1 MKTFFLLYLIIGVF
15 FFLAPEFIKPQS
27 DPFRINETGPRTV
40 QSNDIFINWIQ
51 DVGGG
56 NYKSFQ
62 KVYRYKTDGILFPP
76 DSIFV
81 DTMFTEIPK
90 REDNRLAKN
99 AYMDIASGR
108 FNKSRFD
115 NTVSIWRTAQTDQ
128 KIEIMI
134 SNFDTTGFFTN
145 TTAIT
150 LETGEPL
157 DSYEQIFVRT
167 GDFDTDS
174 LDEFIVTYLDDS
186 DSVIFC
192 LYDVD
197 STLQATQIK
206 RTSVVKVA
214 TQEAARFVRYYIQTA
229 DLNGDGK
236 DEIILFTKESAIQ
249 FDYVPINV
257 RIYSLENNNIVPKGT
272 EIVNALMAPD
282 LLWEFVMGAVKGQFD
297 SDNGDELFFG
307 VVNQCLTGS
316 DVVRSICNY
325 ILNVSGDLQT
335 ITVGPAYLYADYF
348 PTTYVYTPFA
358 IAAGDLNDDGRDEAI
373 VTAWDNVMHIYE
385 VNSNF
390 YFEPKVTSIVA
401 YGGANDYSQSSN
413 FLKVGDINMDN
424 KEDITY
430 IKHVS
435 SGGDGG
441 FWIQTL
447 TCPDAELTQIATIAR
462 MIRDEPQITGYIPY
476 AIAIGDYDGYDFTLG
491 TPSLF
496 HEYGVVQPIVSLN
509 APPVHFD
516 VFDGIIY
523 DVNACFNGG
532 NCDFWALYKKE
543 TTTSVEVSTQV
554 HKDWDL
560 SAGYKTEG
568 QISIAPAGVGVLS
581 NYKLWAM
588 GKVGEHFSKD
598 STSASTISISVEVQ
612 AREDDR
618 IYSTISDYDVWE
630 YPIFHGIETFSRR
643 SLFALV
649 PKNVQATW
657 YSSKSYFA
665 QNSVPDHE
673 VGNILSYYP
682 YDTLSSNPN
691 LSEVIRASYLSDRF
705 SLDGSSSYEWNL
717 TFTDFQESGASTE
730 KNLGFDAGVEL
741 GSVATNYKFDS
752 KKMTTHKT
760 SVKNLINLKVH
771 LGSVDMGLGDVK
783 YAVTPYAYWGKND
796 VIVVDYAVQPELA
809 PPGFPPTWW
818 DDHYGNQPD
827 PAFALPWRLD
837 PEKGYTLGDPD
848 KRFQT
853 KDITFVPKKPE
864 PGDTLTIT
872 ARVRN
877 FSFEPTSLPVSVS
890 FYIDDPDSGG
900 TAIIGVNGTNSIT
913 INTAINPQERSDV
926 NFKLVVPGGL
936 PNFPRIYAVIDQQN
950 TLTEIHEN
958 NNKGFNVLGAS
969 SVVGIDDENYY
980 LPEKYM
986 LCQSYPNPFN
996 PVTTIRYAIPQDARL
1011 ERQEV
1016 TLKVYDILGREVV
1029 TLVNEEKQPGEY
1041 EVKFQSSINGRQL
1054 PSGVYFYQLK
1064 AGSFV
1069 ETKKMLL
1076 LK

>member
-1 MKTFFLLYLIIGVF
+1 MKTFLWLVIIIAG
-15 FFLAPEFIKPQS
+15 LFILFPKFIQAQS

-56 NYKSFQ
+56 NFKSFQ
-62 KVYRYKTDGILFPP
+62 KVYRYKTDGILLPP
-76 DSIFV
+76 GSIFV
-81 DTMFTEIPK
+81 DTMFNETPK
-90 REDNRLAKN
+90 RDDNRPSKN

-108 FNKSRFD
+108 FNKSRFE

-145 TTAIT
+145 TIAIT
-150 LETGEPL
+150 FEAGEPL

-167 GDFDTDS
+167 GDFDADS

-197 STLQATQIK
+197 STLQTTQIK
-206 RTSVVKVA
+206 KTSVVKVE
-214 TQEAARFVRYYIQTA
+214 TSQAARFVRYYIQTA
-229 DLNGDGK
+229 DLNGDAK
-236 DEIILFTKESAIQ
+236 DEIILFTIENEVQ
-249 FDYVPINV
+249 LDVPVNI
-257 RIYSLENNNIVPKGT
+257 RIYSLENNNIVAKGT
-272 EIVNALMAPD
+272 TQTFVPKYPEP
-282 LLWEFVMGAVKGQFD
+282 LWEFVMAAAKGQFD
-297 SDNGDELFFG
+297 NDNSDELFFS
-307 VVNQCLTGS
+307 VVNQCPYAS
-316 DVVRSICNY
+316 EVVRSLCNY
-325 ILNVSGDLQT
+325 IIEVSGDLQT
-335 ITVGPAYLYADYF
+335 ITVGPLRLDVSTLSN
-348 PTTYVYTPFA
+348 PWIYTPFSV
-358 IAAGDLNDDGRDEAI
+358 AAGDLNDDGRDEAI
-373 VTAWDNVMHIYE
+373 VTAWNDILHIYE
-385 VNSNF
+385 VNDGY

-401 YGGANDYSQSSN
+401 YGGTNDYSQSSN

-435 SGGDGG
+435 SGGDVG

-447 TCPDAELTQIATIAR
+447 TCPDTTLTQIATIAR
-462 MIRDEPQITGYIPY
+462 MVRDEPQITGYIPY
-476 AIAIGDYDGYDFTLG
+476 AINIGDYEGYDFTLG

-516 VFDGIIY
+516 VFDGTIY

-560 SAGYKTEG
+560 SSGFKNEG
-568 QISIAPAGVGVLS
+568 QIQIAPVGVGVLY
-581 NYKLWAM
+581 NYKVWAM

-598 STSASTISISVEVQ
+598 SSNASTISISVEVQ

-630 YPIFHGIETFSRR
+630 YPIFHGIENFSRR

-691 LSEVIRASYLSDRF
+691 LSEIIRASYLSDRF
-705 SLDGSSSYEWNL
+705 SLDGSSSYDWNL
-717 TFTDFQESGASTE
+717 TFTDFQQSGASTE

-741 GSVATNYKFDS
+741 GSIATNFKFDTQ
-752 KKMTTHKT
+752 KMTTHKA

-818 DDHYGNQPD
+818 DDRYGNQPD

-853 KDITFVPKKPE
+853 KDITFIPKKPE

-877 FSFEPTSLPVSVS
+877 LSFESTSSPVSVS
-890 FYIDDPDSGG
+890 FYINDPDSGG
-900 TAIIGVNGTNSIT
+900 MPLIGINGTNSIA
-913 INTAINPQERSDV
+913 INDVINPQERSDV
-926 NFKLVVPGGL
+926 NFTLVVPGGL
-936 PNFPRIYAVIDQQN
+936 PNFPRIYAIIDQGN
-950 TLTEIHEN
+950 AITEIHEN

-969 SVVGIDDENYY
+969 SVVSTDDENYNI
-980 LPEKYM
+980 PDKYM
-986 LCQSYPNPFN
+986 LYQSFPNPFN
-996 PVTTIRYAIPQDARL
+996 PSTTIKYSIPIGDI
-1011 ERQEV
+1011 V
-1016 TLKVYDILGREVV
+1016 NIKVYDILGKEVV
-1029 TLVNEEKQPGEY
+1029 KLVNEYKPAGTYSVEFNGS
-1041 EVKFQSSINGRQL
+1041 KFA
-1054 PSGVYFYQLK
+1054 SGVYFYRLQT
-1064 AGSFV
+1064 GSFV
-1069 ETKKMLL
+1069 EAKKMML

>member
-1 MKTFFLLYLIIGVF
+1 MKTFLSPVIIIAGLF
-15 FFLAPEFIKPQS
+15 IFSADFIKPQS
-27 DPFRINETGPRTV
+27 DPFRINETGPRTT
-40 QSNDIFINWIQ
+40 QSNDVFINWIQ
-51 DVGGG
+51 DAGGG

-62 KVYRYKTDGILFPP
+62 KVYRYKTDGILLPP

-81 DTMFTEIPK
+81 DTMFTETSK
-90 REDNRLAKN
+90 REDNKPAKN
-99 AYMDIASGR
+99 AYLDIASGR

-145 TTAIT
+145 TTSFT
-150 LETGEPL
+150 LEVGEPL
-157 DSYEQIFVRT
+157 DAHEQIFVRT
-167 GDFDTDS
+167 GDFDADS
-174 LDEFIVTYLDDS
+174 LDEFIVTYLDDT

-197 STLQATQIK
+197 STLQSTQIK
-206 RTSVVKVA
+206 RTSIVKVVLGIC
-214 TQEAARFVRYYIQTA
+214 ARPVTNYVQTA
-229 DLNGDGK
+229 DLNGDAK
-236 DEIILFTKESAIQ
+236 DEIILFTLENEVQ
-249 FDYVPINV
+249 LDVPVNI
-257 RIYSLENNNIVPKGT
+257 RIYSLENNNIVAKGT
-272 EIVNALMAPD
+272 TQTYVPKYPEP
-282 LLWEFVMGAVKGQFD
+282 LWEFVMAAAKGQFD
-297 SDNGDELFFG
+297 NDNSDELFFS
-307 VVNQCLTGS
+307 VVNQCPS
-316 DVVRSICNY
+316 ASEVVRSLCNY
-325 ILNVSGDLQT
+325 IIDVSGDLQT
-335 ITVGPAYLYADYF
+335 ISFGPLRLDVSTLSN
-348 PTTYVYTPFA
+348 PWIYTPFSV
-358 IAAGDLNDDGRDEAI
+358 AAGDLNDDGRDEAI
-373 VTAWDNVMHIYE
+373 LTSWNDVLHIYK
-385 VNSNF
+385 VSNDY
-390 YFEPKVTSIVA
+390 YFEPKVTCVVA

-447 TCPDAELTQIATIAR
+447 TCPDADLTQITTIAR
-462 MIRDEPQITGYIPY
+462 MIRDEPQIAGYIPY
-476 AIAIGDYDGYDFTLG
+476 AISIGDYDGYDFTIG
-491 TPSLF
+491 IPTLF
-496 HEYGVVQPIVSLN
+496 HEYGVVQPIVTLN

-516 VFDGIIY
+516 IFGGTIY
-523 DVNACFNGG
+523 DVNGCFNGG
-532 NCDFWALYKKE
+532 SCDFWALYKKE

-554 HKDWDL
+554 HKDWEL
-560 SAGYKTEG
+560 SSGFKNEG
-568 QISIAPAGVGVLS
+568 QIQIAPLGVGVLY
-581 NYKLWAM
+581 NYRLWAI

-598 STSASTISISVEVQ
+598 STSVSSISISVEVQ

-618 IYSTISDYDVWE
+618 IYSTISDYDIWE
-630 YPIFHGIETFSRR
+630 YPIIHGIETCSRR

-682 YDTLSSNPN
+682 YDTLSNNPN

-717 TFTDFQESGASTE
+717 TFTDFQQSGASTE

-741 GSVATNYKFDS
+741 GSIATNFKFDN

-760 SVKNLINLKVH
+760 SVKSLINLKVH
-771 LGSVDMGLGDVK
+771 LSSLNMAVGEVE
-783 YAVTPYAYWGKND
+783 YTVTPYAYWGKND
-796 VIVVDYAVQPELA
+796 ALIVDYAVEPLTA
-809 PPGFPPTWW
+809 DPGFPPTWW

-853 KDITFVPKKPE
+853 KDITFIPKKPE
-864 PGDTLTIT
+864 AGDTLTIT

-877 FSFEPTSLPVSVS
+877 FSFEPTSSPVSVS
-890 FYIDDPDSGG
+890 YYLNDPDSGG
-900 TAIIGVNGTNSIT
+900 TPIVGVNGTNSII
-913 INTAINPQERSDV
+913 INSVINPQERSVVD
-926 NFKLVVPGGL
+926 FKLVLPNGL
-936 PNFPRIYAVIDQQN
+936 PSYPRIYAVIDQGN
-950 TLTEIHEN
+950 AITEIHEN

-969 SVVGIDDENYY
+969 SIVGVDDEHYY
-980 LPEKYM
+980 LPVKYM
-986 LCQSYPNPFN
+986 LFQSYPNPFN
-996 PVTTIRYAIPQDARL
+996 PVTTIRYAIPQDVRRD
-1011 ERQEV
+1011 RQAV
-1016 TLKVYDILGREVV
+1016 TLIVYDILGRKVE
-1029 TLVNEEKQPGEY
+1029 TLVDEEKPAGAY
-1041 EVKFQSSINGRQL
+1041 EVKWNAEGLS
-1054 PSGVYFYQLK
+1054 SGVYLYQLK
-1064 AGSFV
+1064 AGGFSQ
-1069 ETKKMLL
+1069 TKKMILI
-1076 LK
+1076 K

>member
-1 MKTFFLLYLIIGVF
+1 M
-15 FFLAPEFIKPQS
+15 
-27 DPFRINETGPRTV
+27 
-40 QSNDIFINWIQ
+40 
-51 DVGGG
+51 
-56 NYKSFQ
+56 
-62 KVYRYKTDGILFPP
+62 
-76 DSIFV
+76 
-81 DTMFTEIPK
+81 
-90 REDNRLAKN
+90 
-99 AYMDIASGR
+99 
-108 FNKSRFD
+108 
-115 NTVSIWRTAQTDQ
+115 
-128 KIEIMI
+128 
-134 SNFDTTGFFTN
+134 
-145 TTAIT
+145 
-150 LETGEPL
+150 
-157 DSYEQIFVRT
+157 
-167 GDFDTDS
+167 
-174 LDEFIVTYLDDS
+174 
-186 DSVIFC
+186 
-192 LYDVD
+192 
-197 STLQATQIK
+197 
-206 RTSVVKVA
+206 
-214 TQEAARFVRYYIQTA
+214 
-229 DLNGDGK
+229 
-236 DEIILFTKESAIQ
+236 
-249 FDYVPINV
+249 
-257 RIYSLENNNIVPKGT
+257 
-272 EIVNALMAPD
+272 
-282 LLWEFVMGAVKGQFD
+282 
-297 SDNGDELFFG
+297 
-307 VVNQCLTGS
+307 
-316 DVVRSICNY
+316 

-335 ITVGPAYLYADYF
+335 ITLEAPYLRAEYF
-348 PTTYVYTPFA
+348 PLSSDRYPFA
-358 IAAGDLNDDGRDEAI
+358 IATGDLNDDGRDEAI
-373 VTAWDNVMHIYE
+373 VAAWNDVLHIYK
-385 VNSNF
+385 VNSN
-390 YFEPKVTSIVA
+390 YSFEPKVTCILA
-401 YGGANDYSQSSN
+401 WGGINDFTQSSN

-435 SGGDGG
+435 SGADCG

-447 TCPDAELTQIATIAR
+447 TCPDTALTQITTIAR
-462 MIRDEPQITGYIPY
+462 MIRDEPQITGYIRY
-476 AIAIGDYDGYDFTLG
+476 AISIGDYDGYDFTLG

-496 HEYGVVQPIVSLN
+496 IEYGVVQPIVSLN

-516 VFDGIIY
+516 VFGGTIY

-560 SAGYKTEG
+560 SSGIKSEG
-568 QISIAPAGVGVLS
+568 QISYAPLGVGVLA

-598 STSASTISISVEVQ
+598 SASASTISISVEVQ

-630 YPIFHGIETFSRR
+630 YPIFHGIETFPRR

-665 QNSVPDHE
+665 QNSIPDHE

-682 YDTLSSNPN
+682 YDTLSNNPN
-691 LSEVIRASYLSDRF
+691 LSEVIRASYLLDRF

-717 TFTDFQESGASTE
+717 TFTDFQQSGASTE
-730 KNLGFDAGVEL
+730 KALGFDAGVEL
-741 GSVATNYKFDS
+741 GSVATNFKFDN

-760 SVKNLINLKVH
+760 SIKNLINLKVH
-771 LGSVDMGLGDVK
+771 LGSVDMSLGDVK
-783 YAVTPYAYWGKND
+783 YAVTPYAYWGTND

-837 PEKGYTLGDPD
+837 PEKGYALSDPD

-853 KDITFVPKKPE
+853 KDITFIPKKPE

-877 FSFEPTSLPVSVS
+877 FSFEPTSSPVSVS
-890 FYIDDPDSGG
+890 FYINDPDSGG
-900 TAIIGVNGTNSIT
+900 TPLIGVNGTNSIT
-913 INTAINPQERSDV
+913 INNAINPQERSDV
-926 NFKLVVPGGL
+926 NFKLVVPDGL

-969 SVVGIDDENYY
+969 SVVGIDDENYN

-986 LCQSYPNPFN
+986 LYQSYPNPFN
-996 PVTTIRYAIPQDARL
+996 PTTTIKYSIPIV
-1011 ERQEV
+1011 EIV
-1016 TLKVYDILGREVV
+1016 NLKIYDILGREVV

-1041 EVKFQSSINGRQL
+1041 EVKFQSSINGHQL
-1054 PSGVYFYQLK
+1054 ASGVYFYQLK
-1064 AGSFV
+1064 AGDFIQ
-1069 ETKKMLL
+1069 TKKMMLM
-1076 LK
+1076 K